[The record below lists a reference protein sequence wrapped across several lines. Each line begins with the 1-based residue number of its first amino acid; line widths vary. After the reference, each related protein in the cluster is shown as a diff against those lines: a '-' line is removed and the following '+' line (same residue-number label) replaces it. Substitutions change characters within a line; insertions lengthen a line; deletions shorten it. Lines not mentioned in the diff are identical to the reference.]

1 MFTFWFDISDQNLS
15 PSKVESLLWKNISL
29 WVLSNYLSES
39 MKREITNLYGCIPMV
54 KIKPKIIPRTQN
66 RNNPNPV
73 FEILKIASGIS

>member
-1 MFTFWFDISDQNLS
+1 
-15 PSKVESLLWKNISL
+15 
-29 WVLSNYLSES
+29 
-39 MKREITNLYGCIPMV
+39 MV